1 MEFIKMKNE
10 EDFSEFIG
18 QIVDIFEDYLD
29 EKGISLKSE
38 DRSEALDEI
47 QEALENGEITE
58 LEAQE
63 EAAGLAIIYGDLY
76 DVIGNAVW
84 FARESFASETYLD
97 ANALKANFVN
107 EVLGSYREVLRQGE
121 CMGDLSKEDWKELQ
135 EKVFATATN
144 WGMGEEPEKGEME
157 EER

>member
-1 MEFIKMKNE
+1 MNFIKMVHEN
-10 EDFSEFIG
+10 DFQEFIG

-63 EAAGLAIIYGDLY
+63 EAASLANIYGDLY

-97 ANALKANFVN
+97 AGALKANFVN
-107 EVLGSYREVLRQGE
+107 EVLGSYREVLKQGE
-121 CMGDLSKEDWKELQ
+121 CMENLSKEDWKKLQ
-135 EKVFATATN
+135 DMVLATATN
-144 WGMGEEPEKGEME
+144 WGMGEEPEKGEVE

>member
-1 MEFIKMKNE
+1 MNFIKMVHEN
-10 EDFSEFIG
+10 DFQEFIG

-63 EAAGLAIIYGDLY
+63 EAASLANIYGDLY

-97 ANALKANFVN
+97 AGVLKANFVN
-107 EVLGSYREVLRQGE
+107 EVLGSYREVLKQGE
-121 CMGDLSKEDWKELQ
+121 CMENLSKEDWKKLQ
-135 EKVFATATN
+135 DMVLATATN
-144 WGMGEEPEKGEME
+144 WGMGEEPEKGEVE